1 MRIDPIQLTNLN
13 KLINDY
19 RNNNNNIMQYFDYS
33 PFHDY
38 EKRVNDLQN
47 RLFKREQLTDVLF
60 TMNKSWDA
68 PQTTFDNIEK
78 LKNNNSVVVICGQQ
92 AGLLTGPL
100 YTINKIISIIQFARQ
115 KEKSLKVPVIPV
127 FWIAGEDHDFDE
139 INHVFL
145 LEDSKMTEYRLL
157 QNVFGKYPISDI
169 VIDDSKAHKWLQNV
183 IEQLKETE
191 YTKDLYQ
198 AIKTCLKESNTYVD
212 FFARLIYHLFDKEGL
227 VLMDSDHR
235 KLRQIESEYF
245 VNLIENQQ

>member
-78 LKNNNSVVVICGQQ
+78 LKNNNSVVVIGGQQ

-100 YTINKIISIIQFARQ
+100 YTINKIISIIQFAKQ
-115 KEKSLKVPVIPV
+115 KEKELGIPVIPV

-145 LEDSKMTEYRLL
+145 PNHGEMEKYKHP
-157 QNVFGKYPISDI
+157 QNI
-169 VIDDSKAHKWLQNV
+169 
-183 IEQLKETE
+183 LK
-191 YTKDLYQ
+191 KQ
-198 AIKTCLKESNTYVD
+198 SI
-212 FFARLIYHLFDKEGL
+212 
-227 VLMDSDHR
+227 
-235 KLRQIESEYF
+235 
-245 VNLIENQQ
+245 